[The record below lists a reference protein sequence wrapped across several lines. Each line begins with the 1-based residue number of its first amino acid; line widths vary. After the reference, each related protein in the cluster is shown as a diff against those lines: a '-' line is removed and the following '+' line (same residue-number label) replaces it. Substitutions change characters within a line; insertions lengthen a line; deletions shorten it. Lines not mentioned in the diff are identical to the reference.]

1 MNDVNENETILELY
15 SKIEEEDYINGLYD
29 ESIFNIFNIIG
40 MINAINIYNENFKK
54 KGNQSMAQF
63 QRDLL
68 QCGLI
73 LVDINLNR
81 DSKELSRSF
90 DLCQE
95 LQNINDDPTLHL
107 SDLRDLYFHQ
117 DFKIVLISNRKE
129 TINLI
134 DGEETNVYFICKLQS
149 TFSEKVI
156 S

>member
-1 MNDVNENETILELY
+1 
-15 SKIEEEDYINGLYD
+15 
-29 ESIFNIFNIIG
+29 

-73 LVDINLNR
+73 LVDINLDR

-107 SDLRDLYFHQ
+107 SDLRDRYFHQ